1 MRGDDLVV
9 YTFPERFG
17 LDARRTERSMDTDNL
32 VHMANRI
39 GDFFEGHARPRR
51 GARRDRQHLRKFWEP
66 RMRRALLEH
75 VDAAGGDGLLDIV
88 RDAVREHR
96 DALTPTLPA

>member
-1 MRGDDLVV
+1 MHI
-9 YTFPERFG
+9 
-17 LDARRTERSMDTDNL
+17 DNL

-39 GDFFEGHARPRR
+39 GEFFQAMPDEDE
-51 GARRDRQHLRKFWEP
+51 ARREIAQHLRKFWEP

-75 VDAAGGDGLLDIV
+75 LDDAGSDGLLPIV

-96 DALTPTLPA
+96 EALMPTSPA

>member
-1 MRGDDLVV
+1 MHI
-9 YTFPERFG
+9 
-17 LDARRTERSMDTDNL
+17 DNL

-39 GDFFEGHARPRR
+39 GEFFQAMPNREE
-51 GARRDRQHLRKFWEP
+51 ARREIAQHLRKFWEP

-75 VDAAGGDGLLDIV
+75 LDDAGGDGLLEIV

-96 DALTPTLPA
+96 DALMPTTAA

>member
-1 MRGDDLVV
+1 MHI
-9 YTFPERFG
+9 
-17 LDARRTERSMDTDNL
+17 DNL

-39 GDFFEGHARPRR
+39 GEFFQAMPDREE
-51 GARRDRQHLRKFWEP
+51 ARREIAQHLRKFWEP

-75 VDAAGGDGLLDIV
+75 VDGAGADGLMDIV

-96 DALTPTLPA
+96 EALTPTSPA

>member
-1 MRGDDLVV
+1 MHI
-9 YTFPERFG
+9 
-17 LDARRTERSMDTDNL
+17 DNL

-39 GDFFEGHARPRR
+39 GEFFQAMPDPEE
-51 GARRDRQHLRKFWEP
+51 ARREIAQHLRKFWEP

-75 VDAAGGDGLLDIV
+75 LDDAGGDGLLEIV

-96 DALTPTLPA
+96 DALMPTTTA